1 MFRRLLPVAAFVSL
15 TMSCWADVPPPPV
28 NQEIGFPDISAGNWE
43 EADCRACHQTGVP
56 NRHHLL
62 YGEPLPDEID
72 RSAIPY
78 PEYGTDGVY
87 NCLICHGAD
96 IVLERDCT
104 VCHTSSPHHQI
115 GTAAAETGECVRCH
129 GDIVDD
135 MDDGHYIPTY
145 APSLVTPAASRGTGE
160 PLNSRGEGAGAC
172 NYCHDDDG
180 MDPEVIRT
188 NRSLHH
194 ATGLAHAGRCNWC
207 HDFDLPESQQI
218 RVCENCHGP
227 DSLHSIQADSHNQGN
242 VGTIVVGFEDP
253 GYGHVGNNSDCW
265 GCHGFQQTRSLSPL
279 AGPMVPTIYESD
291 GTVVTA
297 GKETMLILTGAAFT
311 SINGGVL
318 FESDVVL
325 TAADGSSVILTPDVM
340 LEQEAIAVTIPA
352 DTAPG
357 NYRLRAVQADGEF
370 NALVKSNPVV
380 VSVVPEVTISRAMA
394 RRGIVTIVGTGFG
407 GYAKGSGT
415 SVTGRT
421 GAGALRGVSEATI
434 ISWSDTRIKADF
446 RSRTPKE
453 VTVRSVFGTDTYAI
467 ARVKRR

>member
-1 MFRRLLPVAAFVSL
+1 
-15 TMSCWADVPPPPV
+15 
-28 NQEIGFPDISAGNWE
+28 
-43 EADCRACHQTGVP
+43 
-56 NRHHLL
+56 
-62 YGEPLPDEID
+62 
-72 RSAIPY
+72 
-78 PEYGTDGVY
+78 
-87 NCLICHGAD
+87 
-96 IVLERDCT
+96 
-104 VCHTSSPHHQI
+104 
-115 GTAAAETGECVRCH
+115 
-129 GDIVDD
+129 
-135 MDDGHYIPTY
+135 
-145 APSLVTPAASRGTGE
+145 
-160 PLNSRGEGAGAC
+160 
-172 NYCHDDDG
+172 
-180 MDPEVIRT
+180 
-188 NRSLHH
+188 
-194 ATGLAHAGRCNWC
+194 
-207 HDFDLPESQQI
+207 
-218 RVCENCHGP
+218 
-227 DSLHSIQADSHNQGN
+227 
-242 VGTIVVGFEDP
+242 
-253 GYGHVGNNSDCW
+253 
-265 GCHGFQQTRSLSPL
+265 
-279 AGPMVPTIYESD
+279 MVPTIYESD

-325 TAADGSSVILTPDVM
+325 AAADGSSVILTPDVM

-415 SVTGRT
+415 SVTGMT
-421 GAGALRGVSEATI
+421 GASALRGVSEATI